1 MTGEVLGFENLVF
14 GIFEFIHGLVET
26 PKFKK
31 IVKQFLNEL
40 IYFLLLYMQIT
51 EEQVENAI
59 DFLAQQLTSF
69 HSFL

>member
-14 GIFEFIHGLVET
+14 GVFEFIHGLVET

-51 EEQVENAI
+51 EEQVENAT